1 MIINLIKKEVN
12 LLRADLHTH
21 STASD
26 GLSEPAEIVRQA
38 KQVGLSAVS
47 LTDHDAVLGI
57 DEAVNAGEKLD
68 IEVIPGIE
76 ISTLENGQDVHILG
90 YFINHK
96 NKEFLHALEELQKVR
111 DRRNEMMIS
120 KLNDLGIEITLDEV
134 TIKLRRD
141 GANIGRP
148 HIGEVLLDKGV
159 VKSMEEAFDKYLGKN
174 GKAYINPVR
183 ISPEEGIDLIRKAGG
198 VPVLAHPGVYDDDV
212 MVARLIKYGL
222 VGIEAFHPD
231 HDSHRERKYR
241 GMAERYGVLATGGS
255 DFHGSRSGVMFH
267 APIGKK
273 TVLYEVVEKLKQHVG
288 KI

>member
-38 KQVGLSAVS
+38 KHVGLSAVS

-76 ISTLENGQDVHILG
+76 ISTLENGQDVHVLG

-120 KLNDLGIEITLDEV
+120 KLNDLGIDITLDEV
-134 TIKLRRD
+134 MTKLRRD
-141 GANIGRP
+141 DANIGRP
-148 HIGEVLLDKGV
+148 HIGEVLLDKGI
-159 VKSMEEAFDKYLGKN
+159 VKSMEDAFDKYLGKN
-174 GKAYINPVR
+174 GKTYINPVR
-183 ISPEEGIDLIRKAGG
+183 ISPEEGIDLIKKAGG

-222 VGIEAFHPD
+222 VGIEAYHPD
-231 HDSHRERKYR
+231 HDSHGERKYR
-241 GMAERYGVLATGGS
+241 DMAERYGVLATGGS
-255 DFHGSRSGVMFH
+255 DFHGSRGGTMFH

-273 TVLYEVVEKLKQHVG
+273 TVLYEVVDKLKAYAG
-288 KI
+288 KN

>member
-12 LLRADLHTH
+12 ILRADLHTH

-76 ISTLENGQDVHILG
+76 ISTLENGQDVHVLG

-120 KLNDLGIEITLDEV
+120 KLNDLGIDITLDEV
-134 TIKLRRD
+134 MTKLRRD
-141 GANIGRP
+141 DANIGRP
-148 HIGEVLLDKGV
+148 HIGEVLLDKGI
-159 VKSMEEAFDKYLGKN
+159 VKSMEDAFDKYLGKN

-183 ISPEEGIDLIRKAGG
+183 ISPEEGIDLIKKAGG

-222 VGIEAFHPD
+222 VGIEAYHPD
-231 HDSHRERKYR
+231 HDSYGERKYR
-241 GMAERYGVLATGGS
+241 DMAERYGVLATGGS
-255 DFHGSRSGVMFH
+255 DFHGSRGGTMFH

-273 TVLYEVVEKLKQHVG
+273 TVLYEVVDKLKAYAG
-288 KI
+288 KN